1 MSFKESANKY
11 LANIA
16 QKHPKLFI
24 GGLFAIGVGSYNLMD
39 YIANTFPGI
48 GTFLIF
54 VLGVPSAIGAIILIL
69 YILWKIYKGI
79 SWLMDDACSGF
90 TWPWDDS
97 GKGPFDY

>member
-1 MSFKESANKY
+1 MPFKESANKY

-48 GTFLIF
+48 GTFLVF
-54 VLGVPSAIGAIILIL
+54 VLGVPGAIGAIILIL
-69 YILWKIYKGI
+69 YILWKIYKMA
-79 SWLMDDACSGF
+79 SWYVENSHF
-90 TWPWDDS
+90 PWWR
-97 GKGPFDY
+97 GPLG

>member
-48 GTFLIF
+48 GTFFMF
-54 VLGVPSAIGAIILIL
+54 VLGVPGAIGAIILAL
-69 YILWKIYKGI
+69 YIIWKIYKGI
-79 SWLMDDACSGF
+79 SWLMETSYNGS
-90 TWPWDDS
+90 W
-97 GKGPFDY
+97 KRGPLG